1 MSNWVASAEM
11 KINVIDRTD
20 VATNIFKH
28 GFSNELL
35 ILKPNDLDR
44 WYNKAAIIQLD
55 IVVLTT
61 GDRYPRKLIRERATS
76 KFPNIEIT
84 AILNGVE
91 VSPFEKKIGVK
102 ILCRIKA
109 GRPSA

>member
-1 MSNWVASAEM
+1 MEM
-11 KINVIDRTD
+11 KIKIIDRMD
-20 VATNIFKH
+20 VATNILKH
-28 GFSNELL
+28 GFSNELFT
-35 ILKPNDLDR
+35 LKPNDLDW

-61 GDRYPRKLIRERATS
+61 GERYPRKFIRERATN
-76 KFPNIEIT
+76 KLANIEIT

-102 ILCRIKA
+102 ILCRMKA
-109 GRPSA
+109 GSPSA